1 MVHCCGRSRFV
12 AIYLGID
19 GGGTKTTCAVG
30 DDHSLLASATTGPSN
45 IIRVGEDEAR
55 DSLLAAIR
63 QSCAAA
69 GTTPESVARVCI
81 GMSGGARPQISE
93 IIRRIVAELV
103 PGEIEIVGDMVTALR
118 AAFPSSVGVLVVA
131 GTGSIGYGRNQRGET
146 ARAGGWGFA
155 ISDEGS
161 GHWIGRS
168 AVIAALRAYDE
179 GESSSLFNVISKAWG
194 VANLDELV
202 KVANSTPPPDF
213 SSLFVPVLATADA
226 GDGLA
231 RSVLT
236 QAGSEL
242 ARVAKIVI
250 ARIFPEETTIPVAMS
265 GSIFRSSALVRQVF
279 YNSLRSEY
287 PQAAVGSTVIEPVK
301 GALELAR
308 AGAAT
313 AGQ

>member
-1 MVHCCGRSRFV
+1 M

-30 DDHSLLASATTGPSN
+30 NDHSLLAIATTGPSN
-45 IIRVGEDEAR
+45 IIRVGEEEAR
-55 DSLLAAIR
+55 TSLQAAMR

-69 GTTPESVARVCI
+69 GVALDAVTRVCV

-93 IIRRIVAELV
+93 MVRRIVSELA
-103 PGEIEIVGDMVTALR
+103 GCEIDIVGDMVTALR
-118 AAFPSSVGVLVVA
+118 AAFANSEGVLVIA
-131 GTGSIGYGRNQRGET
+131 GTGSIGYGRNHNGET

-168 AVIAALRAYDE
+168 AVNAALRAYDE
-179 GESSSLFNVISKAWG
+179 GESSSLFNVISKAWKTST
-194 VANLDELV
+194 LDDLV
-202 KVANSTPPPDF
+202 KVANATPPPDF
-213 SSLFVPVLATADA
+213 SKLFAPVLAAADS

-242 ARVAKIVI
+242 ARLAKIVI
-250 ARIFPEETTIPVAMS
+250 VRIFPEEPHIPVAMS
-265 GSIFRSSALVRQVF
+265 GSVFRNSALVRQVF

-287 PQAAVGSTVIEPVK
+287 PQAVVAPGVVEPVK

-308 AGAAT
+308 TGAVA
-313 AGQ
+313 ANR

>member
-1 MVHCCGRSRFV
+1 V
-12 AIYLGID
+12 AIFLGID

-30 DDHSLLASATTGPSN
+30 DDHSLLASATTGASN

-55 DSLLAAIR
+55 ISLQAAIR

-69 GTTPESVARVCI
+69 GINPEAVARVCI
-81 GMSGGARPQISE
+81 GMSGGARPQTSE
-93 IIRRIVAELV
+93 IVRRIVSELV
-103 PGEIEIVGDMVTALR
+103 PCEIEIVGDMVTALR
-118 AAFPSSVGVLVVA
+118 AAFASSVGVLVVA
-131 GTGSIGYGRNQRGET
+131 GTGSIGYGRNQKGET

-168 AVIAALRAYDE
+168 AVTAALRAYDE
-179 GESSSLFNVISKAWG
+179 GESSSLFHVISKAWG
-194 VANLDELV
+194 TATLDDLV
-202 KVANSTPPPDF
+202 KSANSTPPPDF
-213 SSLFVPVLATADA
+213 SKLFSPVLTAADA

-250 ARIFPEETTIPVAMS
+250 ARIFPEEPSIPVAMS
-265 GSIFRSSALVRQVF
+265 GSVFRNSALVRQVF

-287 PQAAVGSTVIEPVK
+287 PQAAVASTVIEPVK

-308 AGAAT
+308 AGAVA
-313 AGQ
+313 ANQ

>member
-1 MVHCCGRSRFV
+1 M

-19 GGGTKTTCAVG
+19 GGGSKTTCAVG
-30 DDHSLLASATTGPSN
+30 DGNSLLATATTGPSN

-55 DSLLAAIR
+55 TSLESAIR

-69 GTTPESVARVCI
+69 GVTPDSVTRVCI
-81 GMSGGARPQISE
+81 GMSGGARPQTSE
-93 IIRRIVAELV
+93 VVRRIVSELV
-103 PGEIEIVGDMVTALR
+103 ACEIDIVGDMVTALR
-118 AAFPSSVGVLVVA
+118 AAFANSVGVLAIA
-131 GTGSIGYGRNQRGET
+131 GTGSIGYGRNQKGET

-161 GHWIGRS
+161 GHWIGRA
-168 AVIAALRAYDE
+168 AVMAALRAHDE

-194 VANLDELV
+194 VAILDEFV

-213 SSLFVPVLATADA
+213 SSLFAPVLAAADA

-242 ARVAKIVI
+242 SRVAKIVI
-250 ARIFPEETTIPVAMS
+250 ARIFPDQSTIPVAMS
-265 GSIFRSSALVRQVF
+265 GSVFRNSALVRQVF

-308 AGAAT
+308 AGVASIKP
-313 AGQ
+313 

>member
-1 MVHCCGRSRFV
+1 MVQRCGRSRFV
-12 AIYLGID
+12 AIFLGID

-30 DDHSLLASATTGPSN
+30 DEHTLLASATTGPSN

-55 DSLLAAIR
+55 TSLQAAIR

-69 GTTPESVARVCI
+69 GVHLEAIARICI
-81 GMSGGARPQISE
+81 GMSGGARPQTSE
-93 IIRRIVAELV
+93 VVRRTVSELV
-103 PGEIEIVGDMVTALR
+103 SCEIEIVGDMVIALR
-118 AAFPSSVGVLVVA
+118 AAFANSVGVMVVA
-131 GTGSIGYGRNQRGET
+131 GTGSIAYGRNQSGTT

-155 ISDEGS
+155 VSDEGS

-168 AVIAALRAYDE
+168 AVTTALRAYDE
-179 GESSSLFNVISKAWG
+179 GESSGLFSVISKAWG
-194 VANLDELV
+194 VATLDDLV
-202 KVANSTPPPDF
+202 KAANSTPAPDF
-213 SSLFVPVLATADA
+213 SNLFAPVLAAADA

-250 ARIFPEETTIPVAMS
+250 ARIFPEEASIPVAMS
-265 GSIFRSSALVRQVF
+265 GSVFRNSPLVRQVF

-287 PQAAVGSTVIEPVK
+287 PQAAIASTVIEPVK

-308 AGAAT
+308 AGQVT
-313 AGQ
+313 TKQ

>member
-1 MVHCCGRSRFV
+1 MVQRCGRSRFV

-30 DDHSLLASATTGPSN
+30 DDNTLLASATTGPSN
-45 IIRVGEDEAR
+45 VIRVGEDEAR
-55 DSLLAAIR
+55 ASLQAAIR

-69 GTTPESVARVCI
+69 GVTPDAVARVCI
-81 GMSGGARPQISE
+81 GMSGGARPQTSE
-93 IIRRIVAELV
+93 IVRRIVSELV
-103 PGEIEIVGDMVTALR
+103 SCEIEIVGDMVTALR
-118 AAFPSSVGVLVVA
+118 AAFPNSVGVLVIA
-131 GTGSIGYGRNQRGET
+131 GTGSIGYARNQRGET
-146 ARAGGWGFA
+146 ARAGGWGFT

-168 AVIAALRAYDE
+168 AVIGALRAYDE
-179 GESSSLFNVISKAWG
+179 GESSGLFSVISKAWG
-194 VANLDELV
+194 VASLDELV
-202 KVANSTPPPDF
+202 KAANATPPPDF
-213 SSLFVPVLATADA
+213 SKLFAPVLAAADA

-250 ARIFPEETTIPVAMS
+250 ARVFPDQPTIPVAMS
-265 GSIFRSSALVRQVF
+265 GSVFRNSALVRQVF
-279 YNSLRSEY
+279 YNSLRAEY
-287 PQAAVGSTVIEPVK
+287 PQAALASTVIEPVK

-308 AGAAT
+308 AGAA
-313 AGQ
+313 AAKP